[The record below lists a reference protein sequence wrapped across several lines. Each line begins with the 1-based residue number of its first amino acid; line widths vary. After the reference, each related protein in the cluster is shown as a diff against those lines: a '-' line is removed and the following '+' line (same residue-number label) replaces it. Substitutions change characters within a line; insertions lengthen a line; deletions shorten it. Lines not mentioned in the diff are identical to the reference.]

1 MSIDYDPTGKYI
13 ATASVD
19 GFVRVFDALS
29 GEEMAKLKHDG
40 WIFKVTFSPDGRYVS
55 TSSGSPKLLEGKQ
68 ANGAVK
74 IWEWQ
79 SGRKIGHLQANY
91 LISDLAFSSDG
102 QLLATGGYDGTVHI
116 LRAADGKE
124 VLELHQEDPV
134 WTLVFS
140 PDGRYLATGGGGSRS
155 KDSPLQKGT
164 TIAFLIHKRYIP
176 DSEQLNQQRFKCDA
190 QMREP
195 LYFMGCQKWT

>member
-1 MSIDYDPTGKYI
+1 
-13 ATASVD
+13 
-19 GFVRVFDALS
+19 
-29 GEEMAKLKHDG
+29 MAKLKHDG

-68 ANGAVK
+68 ANGAVT

-102 QLLATGGYDGTVHI
+102 QLLAAGGHDGTVHI
-116 LRAADGKE
+116 LRATDGEE

-164 TIAFLIHKRYIP
+164 TILWDVKNGHETVLEKHQSWVLI
-176 DSEQLNQQRFKCDA
+176 LNPVIIKQVKTR
-190 QMREP
+190 R
-195 LYFMGCQKWT
+195 